1 MNIEYANDN
10 NFENLVSNGT
20 VLVDFFA
27 NWCGPCKM
35 ISPILE
41 KIANEKD
48 VKIVKVDVDAC
59 PVSASKNGITAIPT
73 LVLYNDG
80 QIVDKRQGFMT
91 EDAILTW
98 LNIG

>member
-10 NFENLVSNGT
+10 NFESLVSNDT

-41 KIANEKD
+41 KIANERNL
-48 VKIVKVDVDAC
+48 KIVKVDVDTC
-59 PVSASKNGITAIPT
+59 PESAHKNGISAIPT
-73 LVLYNDG
+73 LVLYKEG
-80 QIVDKRQGFMT
+80 QVVDKRQGFMS

>member
-10 NFENLVSNGT
+10 NFETLVSNDT

-41 KIANEKD
+41 KVANEKKI
-48 VKIVKVDVDAC
+48 KIVKVDVDAC
-59 PVSASKNGITAIPT
+59 PETAQKNGITAIPT
-73 LVLYNDG
+73 LVLYKSG
-80 QIVDKRQGFMT
+80 HVVDKRQGFMT
-91 EDAILTW
+91 EEAILTW